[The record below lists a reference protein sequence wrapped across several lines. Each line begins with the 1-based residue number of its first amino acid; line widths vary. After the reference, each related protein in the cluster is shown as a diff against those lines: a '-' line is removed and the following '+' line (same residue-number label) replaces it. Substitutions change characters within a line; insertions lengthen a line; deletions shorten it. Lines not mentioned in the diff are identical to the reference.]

1 MRRPQDIRVWN
12 LQDRTQRGV
21 TRPWIVRWAVDGREA
36 SRSFETKTAAEG
48 FRAELWVAAQKSKP
62 FDPLTR
68 LPSEWNEQSELTVA
82 EWAFTWMGEQ
92 WETLTPRSRKSIV
105 EALDRALPLL
115 VLPGTPDPPE
125 ALRRQIRAA
134 LGKSGSYAVPT
145 WLRRY
150 SIPLADLDR
159 QICAQ
164 AHRALG
170 RKLDGASGST
180 STAQRYRK
188 STRHMLDAA
197 VERGL
202 LASNSWPKPSRGATQ
217 RKAAKSAKSQAAVD
231 VKRLPSVEEARRL
244 IQGMAT
250 HKPTSADYVVTGW
263 LVYLAGMRPSEA
275 RALEVTDLKL
285 PASGWGS
292 AWVHQAEQSAGQQWT
307 DEGEEI
313 GLTKTAVAREVPLCP
328 ELVGV
333 LRSHLG
339 ERTDGPVV
347 APSTYSNFSR
357 AWRRSRD
364 QLGGSWTPYDL
375 RHLHAS
381 LALSGG
387 APLTEVARRLGHSV
401 ETLVR
406 VYAHAMPQDAAL
418 VNDLLE
424 GLL

>member
-1 MRRPQDIRVWN
+1 MRRPQDVRIWKV
-12 LQDRTQRGV
+12 QDRSHRGV
-21 TRPWIVRWAVDGREA
+21 PRPWIVRWAVDGREA
-36 SRSFETKTAAEG
+36 SRSFAIEG
-48 FRAELWVAAQKSKP
+48 EADAFRARLRIAAADSKP
-62 FDPLTR
+62 FDPRTK
-68 LPSEWNEQSELTVA
+68 LPSEWSERSEQTVA
-82 EWAFTWMGEQ
+82 QWAFTWMSEQ

-105 EALDRALPLL
+105 EALDRVLPVL
-115 VLPGTPDPPE
+115 VLPGAPEPP
-125 ALRRQIRAA
+125 ADLRREIRVA
-134 LGKSGSYAVPT
+134 LSNAGGYVVPR
-145 WLRRY
+145 WLQRH

-202 LASNSWPKPSRGATQ
+202 LASNPWPKPSRGATQ

-307 DEGEEI
+307 DKGEEI

-328 ELVGV
+328 ELVRV

-364 QLGGSWTPYDL
+364 QLGESWTPYDL